1 MEEIE
6 QRAESV
12 LARVPDWIWNGEEL
26 PVPVEDIADSCFG
39 LLIREADDMSAAP
52 GAPELQPG
60 QSISGLLLAGPGEI
74 WVNAAE
80 ARKWPARRRFTIGH
94 ELGHWVLHCDLGRT
108 TKEEVHCRGET
119 LTEEGAVEEDGG
131 KPKLAPASRYP
142 QRELDANQFSAAV
155 LMPKALVE
163 SEHAWLDGD
172 VRRLA
177 EAFGVSA
184 IAMEKRLWFLERYL
198 KAGLG

>member
-1 MEEIE
+1 VEEIE

-94 ELGHWVLHCDLGRT
+94 ELGHWEMHRAPGQQSLFCRRAEVDEEERDRSAEIERQANAFAAALTMPAHLMREHYERLRHFDDCHARMCKLFAASGAAMGHRLH
-108 TKEEVHCRGET
+108 
-119 LTEEGAVEEDGG
+119 AVI
-131 KPKLAPASRYP
+131 R
-142 QRELDANQFSAAV
+142 
-155 LMPKALVE
+155 
-163 SEHAWLDGD
+163 
-172 VRRLA
+172 
-177 EAFGVSA
+177 
-184 IAMEKRLWFLERYL
+184 
-198 KAGLG
+198 